1 MRRRA
6 ATPLLPLL
14 CMLAIAG
21 PLAAGG
27 QENGEQPGWGVFL
40 SASSAKQNGRYRL
53 LEVNWYGLPVNL
65 QNIASVHLFDSDP
78 HKAVQDSNWHPVESF
93 STSGR
98 DGRQTTSVTLPRFN
112 WTSLTSDACLGFWA
126 VLSTPESPVAST
138 SCLRARPRWMQ
149 QHCREL
155 SRFRFVDLFIPGTH
169 NSAMYDTSS
178 PDSVSFFDH
187 FLLNQEE
194 TILNQLLYGIR
205 SLDLRVQENRGQFWI
220 THDLVKGQVTV
231 REVLQQVRK
240 FVEMTGEPVLLDFHR
255 FTTGFRKRD
264 PNPQENHVRLVQL
277 ITEELRGLLLF
288 RNATRVPLGDIL
300 DGCSRSNGSGGAKV
314 LLCYNHPY
322 HGPGSE
328 YTGLGVKH
336 LWANTAHLSTL
347 HSFLS
352 EKVCEPTFDTPTSS
366 MVQLTAQLPFL
377 IKSNRKMAQQVNLHS
392 SRWFR
397 DEWWRCANLVATDFF
412 LGTDMINVAIDANL
426 RRART

>member
-6 ATPLLPLL
+6 TTTLLLL
-14 CMLAIAG
+14 SCMLAA
-21 PLAAGG
+21 G
-27 QENGEQPGWGVFL
+27 QENGEQRDWGVFL
-40 SASSAKQNGRYRL
+40 SASSAKQGGRYRL
-53 LEVNWYGLPVNL
+53 LEVNWYGLPNNL

-78 HKAVQDSNWHPVESF
+78 HKAALDNNWTPVDSFP
-93 STSGR
+93 TSGR
-98 DGRQTTSVTLPRFN
+98 DGRRTTSMPLPRFN
-112 WTSLTSDACLGFWA
+112 WTSLTTDTCLGFWA

-149 QHCREL
+149 QRCREL

-178 PDSVSFFDH
+178 PDRVSFFDH

-205 SLDLRVQENRGQFWI
+205 SLDLRVQESRGQFWI

-231 REVLQQVRK
+231 RDVLQQVRK
-240 FVEMTGEPVLLDFHR
+240 FVEMTGDPVLLDFHR

-264 PNPQENHVRLVQL
+264 PHPHENHVRLVQL
-277 ITEELRGLLLF
+277 ITEELRGLLLY
-288 RNATRVPLGDIL
+288 RNATRVPLGDVL
-300 DGCSRSNGSGGAKV
+300 DGCRRSNGSGGAKV

-328 YTGLGVKH
+328 FTGLGVKH
-336 LWANTAHLSTL
+336 LWANTADLATL
-347 HSFLS
+347 HSFLG
-352 EKVCEPTFDTPTSS
+352 EKVCEPTFGSPTSS

-377 IKSNRKMAQQVNLHS
+377 KSNRKMAQEVNLHS

-412 LGTDMINVAIDANL
+412 LGTDMINVAIEANL
-426 RRART
+426 RRARA